1 MHWKANSLHIPVVG
15 AMLVP
20 GRMTLVLIAVLLL
33 FLPLCQVSAA
43 NVVVLGLFKDRAVL
57 RIDGEQHVLAVGE
70 TSPEGVTLLSADADA
85 ARFRVGDEELTAPL
99 GDHISMTFAP
109 SHRNEQVTLTRSEHG
124 MYMAP
129 GQINGRS
136 VDMMVDTGA
145 TFVSMNR
152 HLARHLGLAY
162 RTTGKQ
168 VQLSTANGDITG
180 YRLSLRSV
188 RIGGIEIGDVEAV
201 VSDGDFP
208 EVTLLG
214 MSFLGK
220 LNIEHR
226 RDGTLLLKQQR

>member
-1 MHWKANSLHIPVVG
+1 MHWKANSLLAAIAGVRW
-15 AMLVP
+15 VP
-20 GRMTLVLIAVLLL
+20 GRTTQILIALLML
-33 FLPLCQVSAA
+33 LLPLCQALAVD
-43 NVVVLGLFKDRAVL
+43 VVVLGLFKDRAVL

-70 TSPEGVTLLSADADA
+70 TSPEGVTLVSADADVA
-85 ARFRVGDEELTAPL
+85 HFRVGDEERTAPL
-99 GDHISMTFAP
+99 GDHISLTFAP
-109 SHRNEQVTLTRSEHG
+109 SHRHEQVTLTRSERG